1 MNKMND
7 RAVTQK
13 AYNKAFTK
21 LFYACLHG
29 IIPSFLLPSL
39 LPVSVSAASVDIAET
54 IVDVKEISLPLLS
67 ISLII
72 LLYAIVRL
80 LQYRR
85 IIEKKTEALR
95 ESEERYALAAQGA
108 NDGLWDWNL
117 QTNEIYLSSRWK
129 SMIGYEE
136 NEIGNNP
143 NDWFNHVHPDEV
155 DNLKHIITAHLKEP
169 HVPIE
174 NEYRI
179 KHKDGTYLWMLCRGL
194 AVRDNTGKVVRMAGS
209 QTDITARKK
218 MEEQLIYDAFHD
230 GLTGLPNRALF
241 LDRLNVCFARKK
253 RRTDYCFAVLFM
265 DLDRFKNVNDSFGH
279 LCGNQLLGAVAK
291 RLNTTLRLGD
301 TFARFGGDEF
311 AILLDDIANPG
322 YAKLVAE
329 RIHRDLSLPFD
340 INEKQVFITASIG
353 IAVSEGYNRSEDI
366 ICDADIAMYKA
377 KFNGRGCHMIFDE
390 TMRTDVLSYLEL
402 ETDLRHAMNNKDFMI
417 YYQPIMCL
425 DTNTIFGFEALLR
438 WYHEKRG
445 YISSSDFIPMAEET
459 GLIIPIGNWVLQEA
473 CNQIHLWQEQFHNPE
488 LTISVNVSN
497 KQLIHPDFIQQ
508 IKHALEK
515 TGLNPKSLKLEIT
528 ESFLVEDAKIATVLS
543 QLKEMDIQIHIDDF
557 GTGYSSLSY
566 IQQFPVSALKIDR
579 SFINKM
585 GIEGEDSAIVK
596 AIVNLAHNLK
606 MDVIAE
612 GVEKGEHLP
621 ILKALNCKYV
631 QGYFFSHPVNSRE
644 AEKMLLAASVES
656 QDKSK
661 RDDQIYKQ

>member
-1 MNKMND
+1 MNKRVM
-7 RAVTQK
+7 TQK
-13 AYNKAFTK
+13 ARNKIFSKWSFAW
-21 LFYACLHG
+21 LG
-29 IIPSFLLPSL
+29 ILICSFLLPAL
-39 LPVSVSAASVDIAET
+39 LPLRLSAARGDMVET

-72 LLYAIVRL
+72 LFYAIIRL

-85 IIEKKTEALR
+85 IIEKKTHALR
-95 ESEERYALAAQGA
+95 ESEERYALAARGA

-117 QTNEIYLSSRWK
+117 QTNNVYLSPRWK
-129 SMIGYEE
+129 SMLGYEE

-143 NDWFNHVHPDEV
+143 NDWFELVHPDEV
-155 DNLKHIITAHLKEP
+155 ENLKNVIAAHLKEP
-169 HVPIE
+169 QIPIE
-174 NEYRI
+174 SEYRI
-179 KHKDGTYLWMLCRGL
+179 KHKDGTYVWMLCRGL
-194 AVRDNTGKVVRMAGS
+194 AVTGRAGKAVRMAGS

-241 LDRLNVCFARKK
+241 LDRLNVSFARKK
-253 RRTDYCFAVLFM
+253 RRKDYCFAVLFM

-279 LCGNQLLGAVAK
+279 LCGNQLLGAVAA
-291 RLNTTLRLGD
+291 RLNTALRVGD

-329 RIHRDLSLPFD
+329 RIHRDLALPFD
-340 INEKQVFITASIG
+340 INETQVFITASIG
-353 IAVSEGYNRSEDI
+353 IAVSDGYHRSEDI

-377 KFNGRGCHMIFDE
+377 KFSGRGCHMIFDE
-390 TMRTDVLSYLEL
+390 TMRTDVLRYLEL
-402 ETDLRHAMNNKDFMI
+402 ETDLRHAINNKDFMI

-425 DTNTIFGFEALLR
+425 DTGKIFGFEALLR
-438 WYHEKRG
+438 WHHEGRG
-445 YISSSDFIPMAEET
+445 FIPSSEFIPVAEET
-459 GLIIPIGNWVLQEA
+459 GLIIPIGKWVLQEA
-473 CNQIHLWQEQFHNPE
+473 CNQVRLWQEQFDNPE

-508 IKHALEK
+508 IDYALKK

-528 ESFLVEDAKIATVLS
+528 ESFLVEDKKISSVLT
-543 QLKEMDIQIHIDDF
+543 QLKAMDIQIHIDDF

-579 SFINKM
+579 SFITRM
-585 GIEGEDSAIVK
+585 GVEGEDSAIVK

-621 ILKALNCKYV
+621 VLKALNCKYV
-631 QGYFFSHPVNSRE
+631 QGYFFSHPVNSGE
-644 AEKMLLAASVES
+644 AEKMLSEAYVQS
-656 QDKSK
+656 QSPTG
-661 RDDQIYKQ
+661 RFPAIPVLERS